1 MAASIKWTKAALE
14 KLAAHAQGAKS
25 SNYEITDPQTAGLK
39 LQVGTTGRKFFWF
52 RYTYRGDKLA
62 VRIGEFGPMSIEQA
76 RASAQQ
82 HRATVDLGSNPQDAR
97 QQLKVMPLVREFAD
111 D

>member
-14 KLAAHAQGAKS
+14 KLAAHVQGAKS

-52 RYTYRGDKLA
+52 RYTSAAIHKTH
-62 VRIGEFGPMSIEQA
+62 
-76 RASAQQ
+76 AS
-82 HRATVDLGSNPQDAR
+82 SKNPCRWCASSPTNTSSR
-97 QQLKVMPLVREFAD
+97 PS
-111 D
+111 